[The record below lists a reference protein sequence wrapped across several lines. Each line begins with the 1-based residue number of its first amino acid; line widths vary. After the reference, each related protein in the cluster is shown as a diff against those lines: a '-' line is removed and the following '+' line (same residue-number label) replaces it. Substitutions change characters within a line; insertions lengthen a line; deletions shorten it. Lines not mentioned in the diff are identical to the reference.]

1 MRIVAEGGDKENAS
15 RRGGGLAAST
25 SYVPEKDAGQQNAPT
40 AAFSHKRT
48 RFAPRAGGDVKVRRR
63 LSNGWRRE
71 LRFSTLSLSLSLS
84 YTHTRTRFSS
94 SLFLLS
100 KNASSV
106 SSPTRRERR
115 TRRNW
120 RASAGEAAARP
131 TLPQLIAPPRR
142 RRRRRRSTS
151 PTPTPTPTTT
161 PGDDEED
168 TPPLPRRPRRPRRL
182 LRAESSGR
190 KTTMTTSW
198 RRP

>member
-25 SYVPEKDAGQQNAPT
+25 SYVPEKDAGQQNSPT

-71 LRFSTLSLSLSLS
+71 LRFSTLSLSLSLSLS

-131 TLPQLIAPPRR
+131 TLPQLIAPPR
-142 RRRRRRSTS
+142 
-151 PTPTPTPTTT
+151 
-161 PGDDEED
+161 GVH
-168 TPPLPRRPRRPRRL
+168 
-182 LRAESSGR
+182 RASRG
-190 KTTMTTSW
+190 
-198 RRP
+198 